1 MNGQIKILN
10 KFEKKLNMKPNPI
23 KDRTFEFAL
32 KIFAF
37 CRQLSEKKEFIIS
50 KQLLKSGTS
59 VGANVREAEHAESR
73 PDFKHKI
80 SIALKEI
87 NETNYWIDILIKSGF
102 EKGQNILHLKNE
114 ASQILSILVAILKK
128 TKEK

>member
-50 KQLLKSGTS
+50 KQLLK
-59 VGANVREAEHAESR
+59 
-73 PDFKHKI
+73 
-80 SIALKEI
+80 
-87 NETNYWIDILIKSGF
+87 
-102 EKGQNILHLKNE
+102 
-114 ASQILSILVAILKK
+114 
-128 TKEK
+128 